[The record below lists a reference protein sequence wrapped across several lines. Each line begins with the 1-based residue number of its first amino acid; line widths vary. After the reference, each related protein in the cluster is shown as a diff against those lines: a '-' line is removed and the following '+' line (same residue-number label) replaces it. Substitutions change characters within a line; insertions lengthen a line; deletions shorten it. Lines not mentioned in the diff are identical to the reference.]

1 MNKAHPFLRAALL
14 AGWLTLAIQSPGT
27 TCADEGTKV
36 QGTISQ
42 IDPVSGRV
50 ELQTE
55 EGLMQF

>member
-42 IDPVSGRV
+42 IDPVQRQS
-50 ELQTE
+50 
-55 EGLMQF
+55 